1 MVKFIKGA
9 RVNQR
14 LATSSL
20 SLGIASA
27 DASSNSGWG
36 DGDLGRHCG
45 GRPFYNEMLRN
56 RRSVIYGE
64 LDNQKVAA
72 DVFLW
77 CVLSVSKVELKEWG
91 CQGSFSTILT
101 TLRVAARV

>member
-1 MVKFIKGA
+1 MVKFIKRA

-56 RRSVIYGE
+56 KRGVIYGE
-64 LDNQKVAA
+64 LDNQRRLLN
-72 DVFLW
+72 VFG
-77 CVLSVSKVELKEWG
+77 V
-91 CQGSFSTILT
+91 F
-101 TLRVAARV
+101 